1 MTHRLAVVD
10 SSALAALLFGEPAGA
25 EVAAR
30 LADRSLAAPTLL
42 RYEVASVGLKK
53 LARYPR
59 QRAALSEALSLFER
73 LEIRELPVP
82 VVEVANLAR
91 EVRLTVYDAAYL
103 WLARSLDC
111 ELVTLDRELARVWR

>member
-1 MTHRLAVVD
+1 MTDGLAVVD
-10 SSALAALLFGEPAGA
+10 SSALAALLFGEAAGA

-30 LADRSLAAPTLL
+30 LEERSLAAPTLL

-59 QRAALSEALSLFER
+59 QSAALAEAFSLFER
-73 LEIRELPVP
+73 LDIRELPVP
-82 VVEVANLAR
+82 VAEVVSLAR

-111 ELVTLDRELARVWR
+111 ELVTLDRKLARVSR

>member
-1 MTHRLAVVD
+1 MDGLAVVD
-10 SSALAALLFGEPAGA
+10 SSALAALLFGETAGP

-30 LADRSLAAPTLL
+30 LGDRSLAAPSLL
-42 RYEVASVGLKK
+42 RYEIASVGLKK

-59 QRAALSEALSLFER
+59 QRAALAEAISLSER

-82 VVEVANLAR
+82 VDEIVRLAR
-91 EVRLTVYDAAYL
+91 AVRLTVYDAAYL

-111 ELVTLDRELARVWR
+111 ELVTLDRKLARVSR